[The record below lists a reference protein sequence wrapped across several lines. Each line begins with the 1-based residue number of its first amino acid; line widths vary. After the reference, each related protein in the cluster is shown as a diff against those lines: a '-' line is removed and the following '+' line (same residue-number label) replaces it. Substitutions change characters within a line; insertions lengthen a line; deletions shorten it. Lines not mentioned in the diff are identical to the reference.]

1 MAGLVPAI
9 QVFVQE
15 QGVDARDK
23 PAHDGRKLNRAPM
36 SKVMSKFMSK
46 FARSLVLSAVAIV
59 GISHSAAAQS
69 CAAMRKINVGVS
81 VSPPNVVHT
90 AAYVAKELGFFAR
103 HCIDVTII
111 QFDGGSSP
119 AATVALTQGTTFTT
133 VNDVQVGRGMKVK
146 QVWALAPKTPQAY
159 VVSEAVKTFADLK
172 GKRLSAAGGGV
183 GSFNWR
189 IGREALAKAN
199 LTVNDAQFIAQG
211 TAGRLS
217 GLIAGQIDA
226 VSLHP
231 EDAYLAMKQKP
242 GLHILSQVVD
252 LVPLYMFNA
261 YGAST
266 DLIAK
271 DPELIRDLATAMI
284 EANRTMYREKD
295 RVIPI
300 IVKATEK
307 PREAVEYA
315 WEQLTKSCI
324 WSVNDGFDRAR
335 TQWTI
340 DNDVMHGDIDAAKKP
355 TVEDVFDQKLA
366 EEALKAAGGPVTIGN
381 CKD

>member
-1 MAGLVPAI
+1 MSNAFRRPWPSLLVAGLVLATASP
-9 QVFVQE
+9 
-15 QGVDARDK
+15 
-23 PAHDGRKLNRAPM
+23 
-36 SKVMSKFMSK
+36 
-46 FARSLVLSAVAIV
+46 
-59 GISHSAAAQS
+59 AAAQT
-69 CAAMRKINVGVS
+69 CATMRKINIGVS

-90 AAYVAKELGFFAR
+90 AAYVAKELGIFAR
-103 HCIDVTII
+103 HCIDASII

-119 AATVALTQGTTFTT
+119 AATAALSQGTTFTT
-133 VNDVQVGRGMKVK
+133 VNDVQVGRGMKVR
-146 QVWALAPKTPQAY
+146 QVWGLAPKTPQAY
-159 VVSEAVKTFADLK
+159 VVTEGIKTFADLK
-172 GKRLSAAGGGV
+172 GKRLSAAGGGI

-242 GLHILSQVVD
+242 GLHILTQVVD
-252 LVPLYMFNA
+252 LVPNYMFNG

-271 DPELIRDLATAMI
+271 DPALIRDLTVSMI
-284 EANRTMYREKD
+284 EANRTIYREKD
-295 RVIPI
+295 KVLPI
-300 IVKATEK
+300 ITAATQK
-307 PREAVEYA
+307 PPEAVAYA

-324 WSVNDGFDRAR
+324 WSVNTGFDRAR

-340 DNDVMHGDIDAAKKP
+340 NNDVMHGDIDAAKKP
-355 TVEDVFDQKLA
+355 SVDDVIDEELA
-366 EEALKAAGGPVTIGN
+366 AEAVAAVGGPVTIGG

>member
-1 MAGLVPAI
+1 
-9 QVFVQE
+9 
-15 QGVDARDK
+15 
-23 PAHDGRKLNRAPM
+23 
-36 SKVMSKFMSK
+36 
-46 FARSLVLSAVAIV
+46 
-59 GISHSAAAQS
+59 
-69 CAAMRKINVGVS
+69 MRKINVGVS

-90 AAYVAKELGFFAR
+90 AAYVAKELGIFAK
-103 HCIDVTII
+103 HCIDATII

-119 AATVALTQGTTFTT
+119 AASVALTQGSTFTS

-146 QVWALAPKTPQAY
+146 QVWGLAPKTPQAY
-159 VVSEAVKTFADLK
+159 VVAENIKTFADLK

-189 IGREALAKAN
+189 IGREALAKAG
-199 LTVNDAQFIAQG
+199 LTVDDAQFISQG
-211 TAGRLS
+211 TAGRLA
-217 GLIAGQIDA
+217 GLVAGQIDG

-231 EDAYLAMKQKP
+231 EDAMLAMKQKP
-242 GLHILSQVVD
+242 GLHILAQVVD
-252 LVPLYMFNA
+252 LVPNYMFNG

-271 DPELIRDLATAMI
+271 DPALIRDLTASMI
-284 EANRTMYREKD
+284 EANRTIYREKD
-295 RVIPI
+295 KVLPI
-300 IVKATEK
+300 ITAATQK
-307 PREAVEYA
+307 PPEAVAYA

-324 WSVNDGFDRAR
+324 WSVNTGFDRAR

-355 TVEDVFDQKLA
+355 SVDDVIDEKLA
-366 EEALKAAGGPVTIGN
+366 AEAVAAVGGPVTIGG

>member
-1 MAGLVPAI
+1 
-9 QVFVQE
+9 
-15 QGVDARDK
+15 
-23 PAHDGRKLNRAPM
+23 
-36 SKVMSKFMSK
+36 
-46 FARSLVLSAVAIV
+46 
-59 GISHSAAAQS
+59 
-69 CAAMRKINVGVS
+69 MRKINVGVS

-90 AAYVAKELGFFAR
+90 AAYVAKELGIFAK
-103 HCIDVTII
+103 HCIDATII

-119 AATVALTQGTTFTT
+119 AASVALTQGSTFTS

-146 QVWALAPKTPQAY
+146 QVWGLAPKTPQAY
-159 VVSEAVKTFADLK
+159 VVAENIKTFADLK

-189 IGREALAKAN
+189 IGREALAKAG
-199 LTVNDAQFIAQG
+199 LTVDDAQFISQG
-211 TAGRLS
+211 TAGRLA
-217 GLIAGQIDA
+217 GLVAGQIDG

-231 EDAYLAMKQKP
+231 EDAMLAMKQKP
-242 GLHILSQVVD
+242 GLHILAQVVD
-252 LVPLYMFNA
+252 LVPNYMFNG

-271 DPELIRDLATAMI
+271 DPALIRDLTASMI
-284 EANRTMYREKD
+284 EANRTIYREKD
-295 RVIPI
+295 KVLPI
-300 IVKATEK
+300 ITAATQK
-307 PREAVEYA
+307 PPEAVAYA

-324 WSVNDGFDRAR
+324 WSVNTGFDRAR

-355 TVEDVFDQKLA
+355 SVDDVIDEELA
-366 EEALKAAGGPVTIGN
+366 AEAVAAVGGPVTIGG

>member
-1 MAGLVPAI
+1 
-9 QVFVQE
+9 
-15 QGVDARDK
+15 
-23 PAHDGRKLNRAPM
+23 
-36 SKVMSKFMSK
+36 
-46 FARSLVLSAVAIV
+46 
-59 GISHSAAAQS
+59 
-69 CAAMRKINVGVS
+69 MRKINVGVS

-90 AAYVAKELGFFAR
+90 AAYVAKELGIFAK
-103 HCIDVTII
+103 HCIDATII

-119 AATVALTQGTTFTT
+119 AASVALTQGSTFTS

-146 QVWALAPKTPQAY
+146 QVWGLAPKTPQAY
-159 VVSEAVKTFADLK
+159 VVAENIKTFADLK

-189 IGREALAKAN
+189 IGREALAKAG
-199 LTVNDAQFIAQG
+199 LTVDDAQFISQG
-211 TAGRLS
+211 TAGRLA
-217 GLIAGQIDA
+217 GLVAGQIDG

-231 EDAYLAMKQKP
+231 EDAMLAMKQKP
-242 GLHILSQVVD
+242 GLHILAQVVD
-252 LVPLYMFNA
+252 LVPNYMFNG

-271 DPELIRDLATAMI
+271 DPALIRDLTVSMI
-284 EANRTMYREKD
+284 EANRTIYREKD
-295 RVIPI
+295 KVLPI
-300 IVKATEK
+300 ITAATQK
-307 PREAVEYA
+307 PPEAVAYA

-324 WSVNDGFDRAR
+324 WSVNTGFDRAR

-355 TVEDVFDQKLA
+355 SVDDVIDEKLA
-366 EEALKAAGGPVTIGN
+366 AEAVAAVGGPVTIGG

>member
-1 MAGLVPAI
+1 MPSLYRLCSLLVLAGLSFSGASPA
-9 QVFVQE
+9 
-15 QGVDARDK
+15 
-23 PAHDGRKLNRAPM
+23 
-36 SKVMSKFMSK
+36 
-46 FARSLVLSAVAIV
+46 SA
-59 GISHSAAAQS
+59 QT
-69 CAAMRKINVGVS
+69 CPTMRKINVGVS

-90 AAYVAKELGFFAR
+90 AAYVAKELGIFAK
-103 HCIDVTII
+103 HCIDATII

-119 AATVALTQGTTFTT
+119 AASVALTQGSTFTS

-146 QVWALAPKTPQAY
+146 QVWGLAPKTPQAY
-159 VVSEAVKTFADLK
+159 VVAENIKTFADLK

-199 LTVNDAQFIAQG
+199 LTVDDAQFISQG
-211 TAGRLS
+211 TAGRLA
-217 GLIAGQIDA
+217 GLVAGQIDG

-231 EDAYLAMKQKP
+231 EDAMLAMKQKP
-242 GLHILSQVVD
+242 GLHILAQVVD
-252 LVPLYMFNA
+252 LVPNYMFNG

-271 DPELIRDLATAMI
+271 DPALIRDLTASMI
-284 EANRTMYREKD
+284 EANRTIYREKD
-295 RVIPI
+295 KVLPI
-300 IVKATEK
+300 ITAATQK
-307 PREAVEYA
+307 PPEAVAYA

-324 WSVNDGFDRAR
+324 WSVNTGFDRAR

-355 TVEDVFDQKLA
+355 SVDDVIDEKLA
-366 EEALKAAGGPVTIGN
+366 AEAVAAVGGPVTIGG

>member
-1 MAGLVPAI
+1 MPSLYRLCSLLVLAGLPFSGASPA
-9 QVFVQE
+9 
-15 QGVDARDK
+15 
-23 PAHDGRKLNRAPM
+23 
-36 SKVMSKFMSK
+36 
-46 FARSLVLSAVAIV
+46 SAQACPTI
-59 GISHSAAAQS
+59 
-69 CAAMRKINVGVS
+69 RKINVGVS

-90 AAYVAKELGFFAR
+90 AAYVAKELGIFAK
-103 HCIDVTII
+103 HCIDATII

-119 AATVALTQGTTFTT
+119 AASVALTQGSTFTS

-146 QVWALAPKTPQAY
+146 QVWGLAPKTPQAY
-159 VVSEAVKTFADLK
+159 VVAENIKTFADLK

-189 IGREALAKAN
+189 IGREALAKAG
-199 LTVNDAQFIAQG
+199 LTVDDAQFISQG
-211 TAGRLS
+211 TAGRLA
-217 GLIAGQIDA
+217 GLVAGQIDG

-231 EDAYLAMKQKP
+231 EDAMLAMKQKP
-242 GLHILSQVVD
+242 GLHILAQVVD
-252 LVPLYMFNA
+252 LVPNYMFNG

-271 DPELIRDLATAMI
+271 DPALIRDLTASMI
-284 EANRTMYREKD
+284 EANRTIYREKD
-295 RVIPI
+295 KVLPI
-300 IVKATEK
+300 ITAATQK
-307 PREAVEYA
+307 PPEAVAYA

-324 WSVNDGFDRAR
+324 WSVNTGFDRAR

-355 TVEDVFDQKLA
+355 SVDDVIDEKLA
-366 EEALKAAGGPVTIGN
+366 AEAVAAVGGPVTIGG